1 MHTKKSLPLNE
12 TDQVFY
18 CYLIH
23 CYRNLTSILNI
34 KRAIHS
40 CGLDLEQLEIFVF

>member
-1 MHTKKSLPLNE
+1 MDINKSLPLKL

-18 CYLIH
+18 CYLID

-40 CGLDLEQLEIFVF
+40 CGLDLAQSEIFVF

>member
-1 MHTKKSLPLNE
+1 MHINKSLPLNE

-18 CYLIH
+18 CYLID

-34 KRAIHS
+34 KRAIHR
-40 CGLDLEQLEIFVF
+40 CGLDLEQL